1 VRSDVTP
8 FGRRSFLRFTAV
20 GFASGYA
27 GLVRSAP
34 TLPTYA
40 KALTLGAGREWRFNP
55 LLIDVN
61 GDGHLDLVATA
72 RLAKPALHMWA
83 GDGKGSFTPL
93 KPTWTDIGYAALATG
108 DINGDGFP
116 DIVAASHF
124 GSVQTLLADGKG
136 GFTEKTFHGN
146 DGYVAAQLADLNG
159 DGHLDLILVGY
170 LKAGIEVYFG
180 DGKGN
185 WTLQTTLPT
194 LRPGPD
200 MPGRALV
207 VGDLNHDGHLD
218 LVAAFQRWGVYIY
231 YGDGRGG
238 FTGGPV
244 DFYSYPPALEFQSLA
259 LGDVNKD
266 GHTDIVINGSFGGP
280 DRPNG
285 PDVYLG
291 VGHGGWKASSAG
303 LKVLKYASAGVALA
317 DLDGDGN
324 LDIVA
329 GGNITGQIQD
339 GYGLFW
345 FRGDGKGG
353 WHLVQDSGL
362 PTKGMSIPY
371 SITLADVD
379 HDGFPEIIALSG
391 GNNGAITIWKQQQPG

>member
-1 VRSDVTP
+1 MVP
-8 FGRRSFLRFTAV
+8 FERRSFLRLAV
-20 GFASGYA
+20 GGLAAGYA
-27 GLVRSAP
+27 GLGKSAP

-40 KALTLGAGREWRFNP
+40 KALTLGADKEWRFNP
-55 LLIDVN
+55 LLIDLN

-72 RLAKPALHMWA
+72 RLAQPALHIWV
-83 GDGKGSFTPL
+83 GDDKGGFTPL

-124 GSVQTLLADGKG
+124 GAVQTLLSDGKG
-136 GFTEKTFHGN
+136 GFTQKILHGE

-170 LKAGIEVYFG
+170 AKVGIEVYFG
-180 DGKGN
+180 DGTGN
-185 WTLQTTLPT
+185 WTLHTRLPEP
-194 LRPGPD
+194 RPGPT

-231 YGDGRGG
+231 YGDGKGG
-238 FTGGPV
+238 FTGGPAT
-244 DFYSYPPALEFQSLA
+244 FRPAEQTPESLA
-259 LGDVNKD
+259 LGDVNSD
-266 GHTDIVINGSFGGP
+266 GKLDIIINGSPSGRDQP
-280 DRPNG
+280 SG

-291 VGHGGWKASSAG
+291 DGHGEWKASSAG
-303 LKVLKYASAGVALA
+303 LKLLKHASVGIALG

-329 GGNITGQIQD
+329 AGNITGNVRD

-353 WHLVQDSGL
+353 WSLVPESGL
-362 PTKGMSIPY
+362 PSKGLSAVHSIR
-371 SITLADVD
+371 LADVD
-379 HDGFPEIIALSG
+379 HDGFLEIIALCG
-391 GNNGAITIWKQQQPG
+391 GNHGAITIWKRQQPV